1 MKNTIAITVLLLLAA
16 KLNQSGN
23 ALLTAQSTTG
33 AQSSHRLAASM
44 QKKVDHIQSNGE
56 RAQPDPTPTVMTE
69 EEVNDYF
76 AAGKVNLPQGVKKI
90 SFQGQSGVVTA
101 FLTVDF
107 DEIRAGQRSSNPLL
121 SMFSGTH
128 DVRAEGDVAGA
139 KGTGTV
145 HIRSISIDGIEVP
158 RMALEFF
165 ISRYI
170 KPKYPNVGIDS
181 SFKMTNRIDTA
192 TVGYHKI
199 TIVQK

>member
-1 MKNTIAITVLLLLAA
+1 MKNNVKLIALLLLCMVAPAA
-16 KLNQSGN
+16 Q
-23 ALLTAQSTTG
+23 QTT
-33 AQSSHRLAASM
+33 HRLAASM
-44 QKKVDHIQSNGE
+44 QAKLDHLQQNAAKP
-56 RAQPDPTPTVMTE
+56 RPDQTPMVMTE
-69 EEVNDYF
+69 EEINDYF
-76 AAGKVNLPQGVKKI
+76 AAGRVKLPQGVKKI

-145 HIRSISIDGIEVP
+145 HIRSISMDGIEVP

-165 ISRYI
+165 ISRY
-170 KPKYPNVGIDS
+170 
-181 SFKMTNRIDTA
+181 
-192 TVGYHKI
+192 
-199 TIVQK
+199 